1 MVFTEDC
8 IVIKF
13 LLQNK
18 GYSARRLIKEFPLK
32 IWKNGGLKKL
42 LKKLMTNRLLGCPA
56 TVGEEPREL
65 MRTWKALQTASVY
78 SFNFIITHNS

>member
-8 IVIKF
+8 IAIKF

-42 LKKLMTNRLLGCPA
+42 LKKIDDKSTTGLPGNGRRRTAGTDENVEGVA
-56 TVGEEPREL
+56 DGECL
-65 MRTWKALQTASVY
+65 
-78 SFNFIITHNS
+78 